1 MRKILTNKNCSI
13 IIYLILLFQ
22 NPIQNII
29 PICGYLDEVIP
40 IILCLFASYYL
51 YVKYEKNIFKE
62 LLSPKYR
69 YFSISII
76 VVSLI
81 GVFGN
86 LFFRYQ
92 SFIPIVIDALTVFKG
107 FIVYIIIYMLG
118 CEGAF
123 TVSKDQF
130 INISKKIILIF
141 FLLSI
146 INLLIPIFPTGDSR
160 LGIPSQ
166 CLFFTHPTYL
176 ATAGI
181 TLLIVLSFD
190 EKSLKENW
198 IYYIAITCTILLTQR
213 SKAYMFVGVYYL
225 LRVVLI
231 NMGRKLNIKI
241 LLASL
246 VGALVLGFP
255 KIVTY
260 LSNPHWA
267 RTALMSKSINV
278 AIDHLPLG
286 SGFATFGTWYSGVY
300 YSPLYEKYELN
311 NLWGLTIYDYSF
323 LGDTYWPA
331 ILGQFGFIGLCVVIY
346 IIYLIYRNIVMESN
360 KYVYFSKLA
369 LLAYLLILSTSE
381 TSFMS
386 PVAVLL
392 CIILAVKV
400 IE

>member
-1 MRKILTNKNCSI
+1 MKKIITNKNCLI

-51 YVKYEKNIFKE
+51 YVKYQKNIFKE

-69 YFSISII
+69 HFVISII

-92 SFIPIVIDALTVFKG
+92 SFIPIAIDALTVFKG

-118 CEGAF
+118 CEDAF
-123 TVSKDQF
+123 TVSKNQF
-130 INISKKIILIF
+130 INVSKKIILIF

-160 LGIPSQ
+160 FGIPSQ

-190 EKSLKENW
+190 AKSLKENW
-198 IYYIAITCTILLTQR
+198 IYYIPITCTILLTQR
-213 SKAYMFVGVYYL
+213 SKAYMFIGVYYL
-225 LRVVLI
+225 LRVILI
-231 NMGRKLNIKI
+231 NMDRKLNIKI

-311 NLWGLTIYDYSF
+311 NLWGLTSYDYAF

-331 ILGQFGFIGLCVVIY
+331 ILGQFGFIGLGIIIY